1 MRIISE
7 QDINRLVKK
16 VLSEQTSIKIMG
28 TEVKIDVNYD
38 SKIYVGE
45 YSYWV
50 TARTCSV
57 LDYKDCDSFE
67 NAHIKSFTKTTDGGL
82 EIKTVKK
89 TILLDGGQVNILFNK
104 LKSGQRVV
112 VHKDTFFRIPFEVR
126 FER

>member
-57 LDYKDCDSFE
+57 LDNEDCNSFE
-67 NAHIKSFTKTTDGGL
+67 
-82 EIKTVKK
+82 
-89 TILLDGGQVNILFNK
+89 ILKQTSCISIWTFPW
-104 LKSGQRVV
+104 VV
-112 VHKDTFFRIPFEVR
+112 
-126 FER
+126 